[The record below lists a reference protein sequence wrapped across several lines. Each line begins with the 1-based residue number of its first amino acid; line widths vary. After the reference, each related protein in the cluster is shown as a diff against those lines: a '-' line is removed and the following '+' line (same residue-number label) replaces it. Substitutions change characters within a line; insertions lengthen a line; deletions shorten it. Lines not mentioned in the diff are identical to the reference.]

1 MNTHDIDTGLPY
13 VAFCR
18 VSDID
23 PHESHHRQLG
33 VSADTRLYTE
43 DQVLAAIEA
52 DRKRRGE
59 PTAAEISDVVREIT
73 GCPDI
78 KSGEKSMVVALAML
92 FHSYAAPQHTEPV
105 KPAVNMIAAEAATL
119 LLNKLGYLWSGRE
132 WVLAEP
138 VNGEELLAAREA
150 LIDMGYLWDGDQW
163 VEVDPPSKTA
173 EQAPEWP
180 DFARME
186 ASLQRLKERLVFE
199 NGRRKDLEQRLREK
213 RNG

>member
-1 MNTHDIDTGLPY
+1 MNTQEIELPPLPEGKYYDGLAMLCY
-13 VAFCR
+13 GKDCV
-18 VSDID
+18 
-23 PHESHHRQLG
+23 
-33 VSADTRLYTE
+33 
-43 DQVLAAIEA
+43 EA

-59 PTAAEISDVVREIT
+59 PVAWIVPDFGFLFPSKDAAERYLSNVGDARKPTPV
-73 GCPDI
+73 
-78 KSGEKSMVVALAML
+78 
-92 FHSYAAPQHTEPV
+92 YAAPQPAQPV
-105 KPAVNMIAAEAATL
+105 GEVVVTKDEHGRIVAVTRQDHEGRILKVIAISE
-119 LLNKLGYLWSGRE
+119 GPQP
-132 WVLAEP
+132 AEP
-138 VNGEELLAAREA
+138 ENGEELLAARDA
-150 LIDMGYLWDGDQW
+150 LVDMGYLWDGDQW